1 MKQKQKNE
9 ETIFLKKHGILHAQ
23 LSGLIA
29 ALGHKDLFMIGDA
42 GMPIP
47 PGVVVVDLALC
58 GGVPSF
64 EQVLT
69 AVLAETEVEFYS
81 LAEEIKEKNPVLLSF
96 IENNLPQTEHAF
108 IPHVQLKELSQQV
121 RFAIR
126 TGEFTPY
133 PNIILRA
140 GVAFPA

>member
-1 MKQKQKNE
+1 MKRA
-9 ETIFLKKHGILHAQ
+9 GILHAQ

-29 ALGHKDLFMIGDA
+29 SLGHKDCFMIGDA

-47 PGVVVVDLALC
+47 LGVEIVDLALC
-58 GGVPSF
+58 GGVPTFRQTLDAILS
-64 EQVLT
+64 
-69 AVLAETEVEFYS
+69 ETVIESYA
-81 LAEEIKEKNPVLLSF
+81 LAEEIHEKNPELLQYMQQKFEGLSC
-96 IENNLPQTEHAF
+96 EF
-108 IPHVQLKELSQQV
+108 IPHVELKKRSALV

-133 PNIILRA
+133 PNVILTA

>member
-1 MKQKQKNE
+1 M
-9 ETIFLKKHGILHAQ
+9 KKHGILHAQ

-69 AVLAETEVEFYS
+69 AVLAEAEVEFYS

>member
-1 MKQKQKNE
+1 MKKR
-9 ETIFLKKHGILHAQ
+9 GILHAQ
-23 LSGLIA
+23 LSGYIA
-29 ALGHKDLFMIGDA
+29 ALGHMDTFMIGDA

-47 PGVVVVDLALC
+47 KGVPVVDLALC
-58 GGVPSF
+58 GGVPTF
-64 EQVLT
+64 IQT
-69 AVLAETEVEFYS
+69 MDAVLEEAEVEFYT
-81 LAEEIKEKNPVLLSF
+81 LAEEIVEKNPALLAYIREKLSGV
-96 IENNLPQTEHAF
+96 ENEM
-108 IPHVQLKELSQQV
+108 IPHTELKKMSGNV